1 MYVYR
6 VLQHILEYCVES
18 QKLRTLDDIMRV
30 HRTLL
35 DDHYGNYVIHYGN
48 YVLQY
53 KKDTNRDFIL
63 ETVTKNSSLNL
74 SRKNAK
80 AMLWIILLHFLEQLT
95 NAKQLFKNVKDS

>member
-74 SRKNAK
+74 SRKNVK